1 MMGIVEARPEP
12 RVVEAEVVGS
22 PRPASMGRRIVGRL
36 IVAVVLGVVGGWLIL
51 NGATLCLSIIG
62 AIIGLPMMAL
72 GAALVFAAAVVPFL
86 QGQVRVVTF
95 GRADRR
101 A

>member
-1 MMGIVEARPEP
+1 MEIVEARSEP
-12 RVVEAEVVGS
+12 RVVEAEVVAP
-22 PRPASMGRRIVGRL
+22 PRPASKGRRIAGRL
-36 IVAVVLGVVGGWLIL
+36 VAAAALGVVGGWLIL
-51 NGATLCLSIIG
+51 TGATLCLTIIG

-95 GRADRR
+95 GRAGRR